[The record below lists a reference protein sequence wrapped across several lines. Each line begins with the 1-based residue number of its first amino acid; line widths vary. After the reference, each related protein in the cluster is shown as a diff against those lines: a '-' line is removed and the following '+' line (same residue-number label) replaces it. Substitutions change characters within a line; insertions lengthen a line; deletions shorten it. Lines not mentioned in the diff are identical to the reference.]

1 MACLELFDALVL
13 PEKRLN
19 DGGIMRIL
27 VGKSWNYNDL
37 YFNIYIIIIYIYIYG
52 TPQDCIYIY
61 ICMIYIYDICY
72 TTIIM
77 LYIEIYNI

>member
-37 YFNIYIIIIYIYIYG
+37 YFNIYIYI
-52 TPQDCIYIY
+52 
-61 ICMIYIYDICY
+61 
-72 TTIIM
+72 
-77 LYIEIYNI
+77 

>member
-37 YFNIYIIIIYIYIYG
+37 YFNIYI
-52 TPQDCIYIY
+52 
-61 ICMIYIYDICY
+61 
-72 TTIIM
+72 
-77 LYIEIYNI
+77 

>member
-37 YFNIYIIIIYIYIYG
+37 YFNIYNIYIYIWY
-52 TPQDCIYIY
+52 PPKIMYIYICIYIY
-61 ICMIYIYDICY
+61 MIYV
-72 TTIIM
+72 TQ
-77 LYIEIYNI
+77 L

>member
-37 YFNIYIIIIYIYIYG
+37 YFNIYIIIYNIYIIYIYMVPPKIVY
-52 TPQDCIYIY
+52 IYIY
-61 ICMIYIYDICY
+61 ICMIYIY
-72 TTIIM
+72 M
-77 LYIEIYNI
+77 IYVTQL